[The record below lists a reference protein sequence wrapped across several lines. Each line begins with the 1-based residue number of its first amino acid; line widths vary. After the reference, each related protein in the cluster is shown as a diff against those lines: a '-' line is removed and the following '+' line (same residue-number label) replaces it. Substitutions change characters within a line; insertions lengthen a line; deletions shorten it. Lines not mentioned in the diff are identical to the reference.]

1 MIDILGLLPCNVQ
14 NIESGLL
21 KNNTKD
27 SIISFDEILMN
38 LINTGPPVQLEF
50 LQIEKQEVDI
60 LDDFSGIN
68 FVDKEN
74 FIDNI
79 FVNNNL
85 QLVSENRILPQDLIE
100 DVENVRDKLIN
111 ESSPS
116 DGEVKSDVLSNIT
129 KSNSNNNSFED
140 LVKNSFIVKEENNEN
155 KFTKNFSDSE
165 ENSNL
170 SNKTIPTQLKL
181 NNENKGKSDDF
192 QNNDNNLLFTEHQ
205 FTKETLNLKEVQ
217 KPFVYVQKNIQESIV
232 KQVLDK
238 VEVTTCE
245 NDTKVIYIQ
254 LHPKSLGNVN
264 VTIKQDITGISIKF
278 IVQNEIVKDTLNE
291 NSGKLLE
298 HFEQQNI
305 KVNELEIIVETH
317 QNDKQ
322 RQDENNKEK
331 KRQRKVY
338 TITKK
343 RTSKD
348 IFDSMQFKNT
358 LQNFKT

>member
-27 SIISFDEILMN
+27 SNILFDEILMN
-38 LINTGPPVQLEF
+38 LINTGPIQLDF
-50 LQIEKQEVDI
+50 SPPKMQEVDI
-60 LDDFSGIN
+60 LDDFNGIN

-74 FIDNI
+74 FTDNI

-116 DGEVKSDVLSNIT
+116 DGEVKSDVLFNIT

-140 LVKNSFIVKEENNEN
+140 LVKDSFIVKEEN

-181 NNENKGKSDDF
+181 NNESKGKNDDF
-192 QNNDNNLLFTEHQ
+192 QNNDNNLLFVEHQ

-245 NDTKVIYIQ
+245 NNTKIIDIQ

-264 VTIKQDITGISIKF
+264 ITIKQDITGISIKF
-278 IVQNEIVKDTLNE
+278 IVQNEMVKDTLNE